1 MIKTGLEKLDNIL
14 GGGIKSGIITD
25 IFGASGTG
33 KSQLALQIMAS
44 SLLEGG
50 TTFYQDTTGNFRP
63 ERMLEMFKPKGLDPS
78 LLDKITVGRITNTSE
93 QLGNISK
100 IYESNFSLVVVDNVS
115 DLFSF
120 EYSKE
125 GQMLEKTNQFAQY
138 MKELS
143 KAALDKKIPIIIVN
157 MIRKIDEKEQENL
170 ESIVSLFTHTKIKLT
185 KKSSNYEGQV
195 ILSPLKKNHFW
206 YKITKEG
213 IVELTEAI

>member
-1 MIKTGLEKLDNIL
+1 MITLVKLLGNLNKSLGFCIINLAYLAILRRDLFIFLVFLRTYHMIKTGLEKLDDIL

-33 KSQLALQIMAS
+33 KSQLALQMMAS

-50 TTFYQDTTGNFRP
+50 TAFYQDTTGNFRP
-63 ERMLEMFKPKGLDPS
+63 ERMLEMFKPRGLDPS

-93 QLGNISK
+93 QLSNISK

-125 GQMLEKTNQFAQY
+125 GQMLEKT
-138 MKELS
+138 
-143 KAALDKKIPIIIVN
+143 D
-157 MIRKIDEKEQENL
+157 RK
-170 ESIVSLFTHTKIKLT
+170 SV
-185 KKSSNYEGQV
+185 V
-195 ILSPLKKNHFW
+195 
-206 YKITKEG
+206 
-213 IVELTEAI
+213 

>member
-1 MIKTGLEKLDNIL
+1 MIKTGLEKLDDVL

-33 KSQLALQIMAS
+33 KSQLALQIMTN

-63 ERMLEMFKPKGLDPS
+63 ERILEMFKPKGLDPN

-93 QLGNISK
+93 QLDNISK

-125 GQMLEKTNQFAQY
+125 GQTLEKTNQFAQY
-138 MKELS
+138 MRELS
-143 KAALDKKIPIIIVN
+143 KAALDKNIPIIIVN
-157 MIRKIDEKEQENL
+157 MIRKMDDKEQENL
-170 ESIVSLFTHTKIKLT
+170 EPIVSLFTHTKIKLA
-185 KKSSNYEGQV
+185 KKSTNYEGQV
-195 ILSPLKKNHFW
+195 ILSPLKKNQFW

-213 IVELTEAI
+213 LIEMTEAI

>member
-63 ERMLEMFKPKGLDPS
+63 ERMLEMFKPRGLDPS
-78 LLDKITVGRITNTSE
+78 LLDRITVGRITNTSE
-93 QLGNISK
+93 QLSNIPK

-125 GQMLEKTNQFAQY
+125 GQILEKTNQFAQY
-138 MKELS
+138 MRELS
-143 KAALDKKIPIIIVN
+143 KAALDKNIPIIIVN

-170 ESIVSLFTHTKIKLT
+170 EPIVSLFTHAKIKLA
-185 KKSSNYEGQV
+185 KKSQNYEGQV
-195 ILSPLKKNHFW
+195 ILSPLKKNQFW

-213 IVELTEAI
+213 LVELTEAI

>member
-33 KSQLALQIMAS
+33 KSHLALQIMAS

-63 ERMLEMFKPKGLDPS
+63 ERMLEMFKPKGLDPN

-100 IYESNFSLVVVDNVS
+100 IYESNFSLVIVDNVS

-138 MKELS
+138 MRELS
-143 KAALDKKIPIIIVN
+143 KAALDKKIPIIVIN
-157 MIRKIDEKEQENL
+157 MIRKIDEKEHENL

-213 IVELTEAI
+213 LIELTEAI